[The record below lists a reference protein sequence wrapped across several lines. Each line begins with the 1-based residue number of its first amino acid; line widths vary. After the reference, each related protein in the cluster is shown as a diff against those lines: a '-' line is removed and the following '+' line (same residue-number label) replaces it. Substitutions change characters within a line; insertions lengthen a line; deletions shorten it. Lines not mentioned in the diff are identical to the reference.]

1 MSNEDS
7 CQIIKRSEH
16 TKILEYT
23 YHGSDNSILYEYFY
37 SPLAEVMVEYLIPEY
52 VACPKQPEHS
62 CLSRSRSSVSS
73 SWSYLIASSSVCTP
87 RTTHRWWRGG

>member
-16 TKILEYT
+16 TKILEYN

-37 SPLAEVMVEYLIPEY
+37 SPLAEAMVKYLIPEY
-52 VACPKQPEHS
+52 IASPKQPEHS
-62 CLSRSRSSVSS
+62 CLSRSPSSVSS
-73 SWSYLIASSSVCTP
+73 SWSYLTASSLDFTP
-87 RTTHRWWRGG
+87 QTTHRRWRDG